1 MKLMDTK
8 DAKDSNTTLEML
20 KERFAAIS
28 DVNAAAALLMWDQET
43 HMPPA
48 SVPLRSEQLATLSRI
63 SHEMLASE
71 GMGELLASLNGD
83 LSPDSEEAAMTRVAK
98 RNYDRATKL
107 PSKLVS
113 DISRATSLAQPA
125 WQKAR
130 EDADWPTFAPH
141 LEKIISLQRETAE
154 HLGYEDHPYDALLDL
169 YETGA
174 RKAKLEVMFEELKD
188 GIVPL
193 LKKITASSPA
203 DRSAPLTGDFDE
215 VKQEEFGKAVLRD
228 IGYDWGRGRQD
239 RVVHAFCTNIGSPED
254 VRITTNFSPTK
265 IDHALFT
272 SMHEGGHAMYEQGVK
287 SEYSRT
293 PLSGGTSMGIHES
306 QSRLWEN
313 LVGRSRGFWSHY
325 YPKLQKTFP
334 EALGDVGLEEFY
346 RAINEVEPGFIR
358 IYADELTY
366 NLHVLLRFEMEVA
379 LLEGKLSVEE
389 IPSAWNEKMGE
400 YLGLTPANDSEGAL
414 QDVHWSMGLFGYF
427 PAYSMGNV
435 LSVQFYEAATKA
447 HPEIPD
453 ETANGKFDTL
463 RNWLTENIYR
473 HGSRFDP
480 DEIVERA
487 TGKGLDTGPYLAYL
501 GGKFGELYE
510 V

>member
-1 MKLMDTK
+1 MERMDTEN
-8 DAKDSNTTLEML
+8 SNMAMELL
-20 KERFAAIS
+20 KERFAAIG
-28 DVNAAAALLMWDQET
+28 DVNAAAALLSWDQET

-48 SVPLRSEQLATLSRI
+48 GVRLRSEQLATLSRV
-63 SHEMLASE
+63 SHEMITSGE
-71 GMGELLASLNGD
+71 MGELLGSLNGD
-83 LSPDSEEAAMTRVAK
+83 LPSEESAMLRVA
-98 RNYDRATKL
+98 RRDYERATKL

-130 EDADWPTFAPH
+130 EDADWKTFAPH
-141 LEKIISLQRETAE
+141 LEKIVGLQRETAE

-174 RKAKLEVMFEELKD
+174 RKAKLEVMFEELKSV
-188 GIVPL
+188 IIPL
-193 LKKITASSPA
+193 LRRITASNPA
-203 DRSAPLTGDFDE
+203 DRSAPLSGDFDE
-215 VKQEEFGKAVLRD
+215 AKQEEFGKAVLRD
-228 IGYDWGRGRQD
+228 VGYDWGRGRQD
-239 RVVHAFCTNIGSPED
+239 RVVHAFCTNIGGPED

-272 SMHEGGHAMYEQGVK
+272 SMHEGGHAMYEQGVNP
-287 SEYSRT
+287 EYSRT

-325 YPKLQKTFP
+325 YPKLQNTFP
-334 EALGDVGLEEFY
+334 EALGDTDLETFH

-366 NLHVLLRFEMEVA
+366 NLHVLLRFELEVA
-379 LLEGKLSVEE
+379 LLEGKLSVSD
-389 IPSAWNEKMGE
+389 IPAEWNAKMEE
-400 YLGLTPANDSEGAL
+400 YLGLTPNDDSEGAL

-435 LSVQFYEAATKA
+435 LSVQFYEAAVEA
-447 HPEIPD
+447 HPEIA
-453 ETANGKFDTL
+453 EEIANGEFDTL
-463 RNWLTENIYR
+463 KNWLTENIYR

-480 DEIVERA
+480 DEIIERA

-501 GGKFGELYE
+501 ERKFGELYS
-510 V
+510 

>member
-1 MKLMDTK
+1 MKRMDTK
-8 DAKDSNTTLEML
+8 NSDTALELL

-28 DVNAAAALLMWDQET
+28 DVNAAASLLAWDQET

-48 SVPLRSEQLATLSRI
+48 GVPLRSEQLATLSRV
-63 SHEMLASE
+63 SHEMMTSGE
-71 GMGELLASLNGD
+71 MGELLASLNGG
-83 LSPDSEEAAMTRVAK
+83 LATDSENGAMARVAK
-98 RNYDRATKL
+98 RNYERATKL

-130 EDADWPTFAPH
+130 EEADWSIFAPH
-141 LEKIISLQRETAE
+141 LEKIVDLQRETAE
-154 HLGYEDHPYDALLDL
+154 YLGYEDHPYDALLDL

-174 RKAKLEVMFEELKD
+174 RKAKLEKMFEELKA

-193 LKKITASSPA
+193 LQRIASSGH
-203 DRSAPLTGDFDE
+203 DNRSQPLTGDFDE
-215 VKQEEFGKAVLRD
+215 AKQEEFGKSVLRD
-228 IGYDWGRGRQD
+228 VGYDWGRGRQD
-239 RVVHAFCTNIGSPED
+239 RVVHAFCTNIGGPED
-254 VRITTNFSPTK
+254 VRITTNFSPSK

-272 SMHEGGHAMYEQGVK
+272 SMHEGGHAMYEQGVNP
-287 SEYSRT
+287 EYSRT

-325 YPKLQKTFP
+325 YPKLRDTFP
-334 EALGDVGLEEFY
+334 EALGDVDPEAFH

-366 NLHVLLRFEMEVA
+366 NLHVLLRFELEVA
-379 LLEGKLSVEE
+379 LLENKLSVEE
-389 IPSAWNEKMGE
+389 IPSAWNAKMAE

-435 LSVQFYEAATKA
+435 LSVQFYEAAVRA
-447 HPEIPD
+447 RPEIPG

-463 RNWLTENIYR
+463 RAWLTENIYR

-480 DEIVERA
+480 DEIIHRA
-487 TGKGLDTGPYLAYL
+487 TGRDLDTAPYLAYL
-501 GGKFGELYE
+501 KNKFGELYS
-510 V
+510 